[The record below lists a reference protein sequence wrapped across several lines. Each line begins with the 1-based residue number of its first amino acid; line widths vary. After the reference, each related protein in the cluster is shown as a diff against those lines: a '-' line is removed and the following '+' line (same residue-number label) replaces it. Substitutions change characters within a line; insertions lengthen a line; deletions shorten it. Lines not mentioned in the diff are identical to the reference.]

1 MIRETA
7 MPHHDSSGPARLETQ
22 VLIIGG
28 GATGTG
34 LARDLALRGVHCVL
48 AEKEDIN
55 AGASGA
61 NHGLLHSGA
70 RYVAS
75 DIEAARECRTE
86 GELLKRLAP
95 HCVEEN
101 GGMFVAVEGDNE
113 QYIADFPNMCAACGI
128 PTREIDVAT
137 ARELEPVLSSRLIAA
152 HLVEDASIDPFRLS
166 LENIAHAR
174 QLGCVFLR
182 DTEVVSFHRPKGIIE
197 SALLRNR
204 KTGEETTVVLDQ
216 VINAA
221 GAWAGHVASLA
232 GIHMD
237 MIYSK
242 GTLLVTQK
250 RLTRR
255 VINRLRP
262 ATDADILVPGG
273 TVSILGTTSVRVA
286 SPEGVRPTVAEVDL
300 IIDQG
305 AAMAPVLEST
315 RYIRAYA
322 GVRPLFG
329 SRKEGGDRSVSR
341 GFALL
346 DHAENGIENFIT
358 ITGGK
363 LTTFRLMAEKTADL
377 VCRHLGISA
386 ACETARLPLPKT
398 ESSQWTEPG
407 LAPKIWLRHR
417 DPTDHLLCECD
428 MVPKSVV
435 ESIASEL
442 VRCGGGLDVN
452 ALALRSR
459 IGKGPCQGA
468 YCSVRVTAHLYDCGL
483 LSGNQGLPLLR
494 EFLRERW
501 LGQHPL
507 LWDLPLAQSELM
519 QAIHCGF
526 FGIDRDAAGGR
537 E

>member
-1 MIRETA
+1 MV
-7 MPHHDSSGPARLETQ
+7 PHSNTPQGDAAPPSTIKTQ

-75 DIEAARECRTE
+75 DIEAAGECRVE

-95 HCVEEN
+95 HCIEET
-101 GGMFVAVEGDNE
+101 GGFFVAVEGDNE
-113 QYIADFPNMCAACGI
+113 QYVADFPQMCAACGI
-128 PTREIDVAT
+128 LSKEIDIPT
-137 ARELEPVLSSRLIAA
+137 ALELEPALSNRLIAVHQVA
-152 HLVEDASIDPFRLS
+152 DASIDPFRLS
-166 LENIAHAR
+166 LENIAHAQ
-174 QLGCVFLR
+174 QLGAVFLR
-182 DTEVVSFHRPKGIIE
+182 DTAVVSFRRRNGYVD

-204 KTGEETTVVLDQ
+204 KTGEETTVIPDQ
-216 VINAA
+216 VVNAA
-221 GAWAGHVASLA
+221 GAWAGYVASLA
-232 GIHMD
+232 DIHID

-242 GTLLVTQK
+242 GTLLVTQN
-250 RLTRR
+250 RLTQR

-286 SPEGVRPTVAEVDL
+286 SPEGIRPTVEEVDL

-329 SRKEGGDRSVSR
+329 SQQSGGDRTVSR

-346 DHAENGIENFIT
+346 DHMDSGINNFIS

-377 VCRHLGISA
+377 VCRRLGNSSP
-386 ACETARLPLPKT
+386 CLTGTQPLPKT
-398 ESSQWTEPG
+398 EFSQWTEPG
-407 LAPKIWLRHR
+407 LAPKLWLKRR
-417 DPTDHLLCECD
+417 DPTDSLLCECD
-428 MVPKSVV
+428 MVPKSAV
-435 ESIASEL
+435 ESIAGRLSRSGRRADL
-442 VRCGGGLDVN
+442 S

-468 YCSVRVTAHLYDCGL
+468 YCSVRVAAHMYDIGIL
-483 LSGNQGLPLLR
+483 QGNHGLPQLR
-494 EFLRERW
+494 DFLRERW

-526 FGIDRDAAGGR
+526 FGIEQESITGV